1 MKVNVTSG
9 QIQNGS
15 VYSISGTGTVTY
27 NGITYSVGQTFVG
40 TSVTTYTT
48 TLSPLVYQ
56 LLILQDL
63 VIEEI
68 IRSDDTIYPER
79 VKLQELVIEEE
90 LINSFSDKV
99 NLFGITIEEQ
109 LYAGGSII
117 WIS

>member
-1 MKVNVTSG
+1 MKANVPSG
-9 QIQNGS
+9 SIQNGS
-15 VYSISGTGTVTY
+15 IYSVNGTGTVTY
-27 NGITYSVGQTFVG
+27 NGTTYSVGQTFTGVA
-40 TSVTTYTT
+40 VTTYTT

-56 LLILQDL
+56 VLAIQEI
-63 VIEEI
+63 VVEEI
-68 IRSDDTIYPER
+68 IRADDITYPER
-79 VKLQELVIEEE
+79 VNIQEIVIEEE